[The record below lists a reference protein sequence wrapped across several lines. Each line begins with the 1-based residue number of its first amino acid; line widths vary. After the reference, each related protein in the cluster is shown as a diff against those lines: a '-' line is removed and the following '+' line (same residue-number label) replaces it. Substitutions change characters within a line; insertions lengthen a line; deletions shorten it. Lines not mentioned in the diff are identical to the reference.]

1 MHLNHPSLV
10 HGSVLMAILLD
21 DEKDVVSVAGTTD
34 LEITSDDEDDRIQN
48 IEPWLDGTLR
58 DDFMEIFCPPR
69 IAPILKQKGFR
80 AFLSIDISS
89 GEQLDLSMSGDR
101 GTCLHELRRRRPRVL
116 LTSSPCRWFSKLM
129 VMFNKQKIGETLDSL
144 TTVFTWN
151 KIIWRN

>member
-1 MHLNHPSLV
+1 MHLNHLSLV

-89 GEQLDLSMSGDR
+89 GDQLDLSMSGDR
-101 GTCLHELRRRRPRVL
+101 GTCLYELRRRRPRVL

-129 VMFNKQKIGETLDSL
+129 WCFN
-144 TTVFTWN
+144 
-151 KIIWRN
+151 